1 MERVKLHFVT
11 VGEPKL
17 AYARLGWDEY
27 YGRLGRY
34 HKPRVTRVPNSA
46 PDKEGAAILR
56 AVGSTPLV
64 ALDPRGRQMTS
75 EELAAFL
82 DRLAVSGVGDLA
94 LCVGGPDGLTD
105 EVRGKAHTLWS
116 LSKLTLPH
124 DLAMIVMLEAVYRA
138 ATISAGEPYHR

>member
-17 AYARLGWDEY
+17 SFAKSGWDEY

-34 HKPRVTRVPNSA
+34 HKPRVTRVPNST

-56 AVGSTPLV
+56 AVGAAPLV

-82 DRLAVSGVGDLA
+82 DRLAVNGIGDLA
-94 LCVGGPDGLTD
+94 FCVGGPDGLTD

-124 DLAMIVMLEAVYRA
+124 DLAMIVLLEAVYRA
-138 ATISAGEPYHR
+138 ATISAREPYHR